1 MKKKR
6 KNQPKKSNK
15 GKTWNWS
22 NNPHG
27 VIKTGDR
34 WTLLATECYIRK
46 ECYGCIYWRYC
57 KQNSYEDYPIMR
69 QVVIELYRK
78 LGMPPKNL
86 LDTAK
91 EYYYNNYQ

>member
-27 VIKTGDR
+27 VIKTGDK
-34 WTLLATECYIRK
+34 WTLLAAECYIRK
-46 ECYGCIYWRYC
+46 SVTVAFIGDIASKILTR
-57 KQNSYEDYPIMR
+57 IIR
-69 QVVIELYRK
+69 L
-78 LGMPPKNL
+78 
-86 LDTAK
+86 
-91 EYYYNNYQ
+91 

>member
-27 VIKTGDR
+27 VIKTGVGGLCLRLNAILEKGVTVAFIGDIASKILTR
-34 WTLLATECYIRK
+34 IIR
-46 ECYGCIYWRYC
+46 
-57 KQNSYEDYPIMR
+57 
-69 QVVIELYRK
+69 L
-78 LGMPPKNL
+78 
-86 LDTAK
+86 
-91 EYYYNNYQ
+91 